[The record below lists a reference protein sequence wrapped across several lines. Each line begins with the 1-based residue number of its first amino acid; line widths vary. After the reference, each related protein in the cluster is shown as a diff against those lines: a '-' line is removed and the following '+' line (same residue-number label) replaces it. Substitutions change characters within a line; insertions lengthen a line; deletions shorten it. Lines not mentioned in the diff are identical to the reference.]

1 MKEAKDLKYLHANLQ
16 VMYQKLSNIHWN
28 IAGVEFFEM
37 HEEVDKLR
45 GDVLNFVDEVAEKVV
60 MLGDIA
66 LGSYA
71 EMIKLS
77 TIKEIESREFR
88 YEEAT
93 KVIVEDL
100 NFILTKIVDLDWSKR
115 VQPLIDEIT
124 MSFDKWLWQFSKLV
138 K

>member
-1 MKEAKDLKYLHANLQ
+1 
-16 VMYQKLSNIHWN
+16 
-28 IAGVEFFEM
+28 M

-60 MLGDIA
+60 MLGDVA

-88 YEEAT
+88 YEEAA

-100 NFILTKIVDLDWSKR
+100 NFILTKIVDLDW
-115 VQPLIDEIT
+115 
-124 MSFDKWLWQFSKLV
+124 
-138 K
+138 

>member
-28 IAGVEFFEM
+28 IVGVEFFEM

-88 YEEAT
+88 YEEAA

-100 NFILTKIVDLDWSKR
+100 NFILIKIVDLDWSKR

-124 MSFDKWLWQFSKLV
+124 MSFDKWLWQFSSLV